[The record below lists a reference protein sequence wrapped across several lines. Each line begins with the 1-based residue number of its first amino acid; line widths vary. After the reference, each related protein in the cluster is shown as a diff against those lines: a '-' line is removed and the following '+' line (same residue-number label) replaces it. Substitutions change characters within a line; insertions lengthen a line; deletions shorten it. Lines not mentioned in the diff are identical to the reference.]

1 MKKVLIA
8 IDYNPTSEQVA
19 LQGYELAK
27 MLDAEICL
35 VHVVADVRYYGMQ
48 YPTFMGFDSYEVPLD
63 VNLHGE
69 ITKVADSFL
78 ETAAQHLND
87 PSVTTHIA
95 EGNTADA
102 ILEYAKEWGATLIV
116 MGTHSHG
123 TLEKFLVGTVASRI
137 LEHTKIPIYMI
148 PIKKG

>member
-19 LQGYELAK
+19 LQGYELSK
-27 MLDAEICL
+27 TLDAQICL

-63 VNLHGE
+63 PNLHGE

-87 PSVTTHIA
+87 PSVKTHIA
-95 EGNTADA
+95 EGETADA
-102 ILEYAKEWGATLIV
+102 ILDYAEEWGASLIV

-123 TLEKFLVGTVASRI
+123 TLEKFLVGTVASRV
-137 LEHTKIPIYMI
+137 LEHTKVPVYMI
-148 PIKKG
+148 PIKRD